1 MDKKSITETKSTAE
15 NFNKYFA
22 QIGPILA
29 KYIGISTRSF
39 NEYIKKHG
47 TTQPEKVTS
56 VNEFKDDFFSLKITK
71 SASYDNVSFHVAKKM
86 FWSLT

>member
-71 SASYDNVSFHVAKKM
+71 SASYDNVSFHVAKKC
-86 FWSLT
+86 FGV